1 MLVSRDIM
9 LSLML
14 DAGKDRINRAKRY
27 KEEGRVD
34 IDKIEYENSRNFEVS
49 ANVYGNE
56 TYRTY
61 ISARNGEIDDITCTC
76 PDYERTYGVCKHTL
90 ATIMELEEIIS
101 PDEVNKPKSNNI
113 RYTNFKQIV
122 NTFYNEEIDKI
133 DEEEIKIT
141 VSAYD
146 KYDFINID
154 YLKSCLTEK
163 EYEIIMLLFYYDY
176 SVAEIAEAKK
186 ISRQAVNQTKLIA
199 INKLRKSYKMMQKI

>member
-1 MLVSRDIM
+1 MTAIIMNNMMLKDVEIKKLNQREIYSFICRFEPLLNKYAKM
-9 LSLML
+9 LKYADAYYDLMEAL
-14 DAGKDRINRAKRY
+14 INIITK
-27 KEEGRVD
+27 
-34 IDKIEYENSRNFEVS
+34 IDKIKDHS
-49 ANVYGNE
+49 AGAVVN
-56 TYRTY
+56 Y
-61 ISARNGEIDDITCTC
+61 INKSIYHKYIALSKLN
-76 PDYERTYGVCKHTL
+76 CKYDNAHFL
-90 ATIMELEEIIS
+90 
-101 PDEVNKPKSNNI
+101 
-113 RYTNFKQIV
+113 FG
-122 NTFYNEEIDKI
+122 